1 MVLGG
6 CAPVRG
12 GSVTD
17 IHVVTN
23 DNPYHDEGIGTYASR
38 STVFVG
44 SAVHDGALRLKQ
56 ELQAVVARSVGCDPA
71 EVEIGPA
78 GATGPDRTMSWSELG
93 PRRVIGRHEAPEPTF
108 GFGFHLAVVRAD
120 PDTGLVIP
128 EKIAVAYDC
137 GRRSEE
143 HTSELQSLMR
153 ISYAVFC
160 LKNKNQTQQSDTRMC
175 L

>member
-1 MVLGG
+1 MIQRFFAPILG
-6 CAPVRG
+6 V
-12 GSVTD
+12 SFTD

-23 DNPYHDEGIGTYASR
+23 DTSYHDEGLGTYASR

-56 ELQAVVARSVGCDPA
+56 EWQAVVARSVGCDPA

-120 PDTGLVIP
+120 PDNGLVITQ
-128 EKIAVAYDC
+128 KIAVPYDC
-137 GRRSEE
+137 GRAIE
-143 HTSELQSLMR
+143 HHGVIGTPPGAPPPAR
-153 ISYAVFC
+153 TD
-160 LKNKNQTQQSDTRMC
+160 KR
-175 L
+175 